1 MGGRYLVTGT
11 QLGTLI
17 TLSKTDAD
25 KCNKELNKIIE
36 QQFIGNSKAEL
47 EDDLIFLRKIF
58 SRSS

>member
-17 TLSKTDAD
+17 ALCKTDAD
-25 KCNKELNKIIE
+25 KCNEELNKIVE

-47 EDDLIFLRKIF
+47 EEDLKLAKEIFKG
-58 SRSS
+58 